1 MQPSTPS
8 ITVATAWQVTPA
20 WHAQFSAHISQTY
33 PNANTATLVQQHL
46 RVFTLWYQTKFH
58 QDFEP
63 SLLTN
68 YDLHLFRADSLKN
81 KKAATW
87 NSRLWALEILCNW
100 IGDPTLLDGVAAQGQ
115 GRVSTKH
122 RSLTDDEYHRLIHAL
137 EQNTKRT
144 VTSFEHSNAVRD
156 WAAVSLMLHGLR
168 VEETSLLGV
177 GDITLN
183 ERSGDALVRNG
194 KGSKERSV
202 PINLFGRKALA
213 AFLAGRLSSPKSDAL
228 ADLGERGAAEGGR
241 GPLFGVSVRTIQRNV
256 EQLGAQIGVPDLTCH
271 WLRYTFA
278 KRLERNGTPIETI
291 RDLLGH
297 NSIETTRRYL
307 RSSAEELQSAVEGV
321 M

>member
-1 MQPSTPS
+1 MQTIQLQPLTVS
-8 ITVATAWQVTPA
+8 IASQPATWQHELSFHVACNYRNAKT
-20 WHAQFSAHISQTY
+20 SALIHPHI
-33 PNANTATLVQQHL
+33 
-46 RVFTLWYQTKFH
+46 RVFELWYQAKFN
-58 QDFEP
+58 QAFEP

-68 YDLHLFRADSLKN
+68 YDLHLFRAESLKS

-87 NSRLWALEILCNW
+87 NSRLWALEILCTW
-100 IGDPTLLDGVAAQGQ
+100 IGDATLLDGIEAQGQ

-122 RSLTDDEYHRLIHAL
+122 RSITDDEYHRLIHAL
-137 EQNTKRT
+137 EQNPRRA
-144 VTSFEHSNAVRD
+144 VTQFEYTNAVRD
-156 WAAVSLMLHGLR
+156 WAAVSLLLHGLR
-168 VEETSLLGV
+168 VEETSLLNV
-177 GDITLN
+177 DDITLN

-194 KGSKERSV
+194 KGSKERSL

-213 AFLAGRLSSPKSDAL
+213 SFLALRPASASDN
-228 ADLGERGAAEGGR
+228 
-241 GPLFGVSVRTIQRNV
+241 LFGVSVRTIQRNV

-278 KRLERNGTPIETI
+278 KRLERNGTAIESI

>member
-1 MQPSTPS
+1 MQTIQIQPLTVS
-8 ITVATAWQVTPA
+8 ITCQ
-20 WHAQFSAHISQTY
+20 HEFSFHIACNYRNKKTS
-33 PNANTATLVQQHL
+33 ALIHQHI
-46 RVFTLWYQTKFH
+46 RVFALWYEAKFN
-58 QDFEP
+58 QAFEP

-68 YDLHLFRADSLKN
+68 YDLHLFRAESLKS

-87 NSRLWALEILCNW
+87 NSRLWALEILCTW
-100 IGDPTLLDGVAAQGQ
+100 IGDATLLDGIEAQGQ

-137 EQNTKRT
+137 EQNPRRA
-144 VTSFEHSNAVRD
+144 VTQFEYTNAVRD

-168 VEETSLLGV
+168 VEETSMLNV
-177 GDITLN
+177 DDITLN

-213 AFLAGRLSSPKSDAL
+213 SFLALRPASATNS
-228 ADLGERGAAEGGR
+228 
-241 GPLFGVSVRTIQRNV
+241 LFTISVRTIQRNV

>member
-1 MQPSTPS
+1 MQTIQPQPLTVPATWNVTLDTWHST
-8 ITVATAWQVTPA
+8 
-20 WHAQFSAHISQTY
+20 FSAHIAKNYRNPKTS
-33 PNANTATLVQQHL
+33 ALIHQHI
-46 RVFTLWYQTKFH
+46 RIFTLWYQAKFN
-58 QDFEP
+58 QAFEP

-68 YDLHLFRADSLKN
+68 YDLHLFRAESLKS

-87 NSRLWALEILCNW
+87 NSRLWALEILCTW
-100 IGDPTLLDGVAAQGQ
+100 IGDATLLDGIEAQGQ

-144 VTSFEHSNAVRD
+144 VTQFEYTNAVRD

-168 VEETSLLGV
+168 VEETSLLNV
-177 GDITLN
+177 GDITIN

-213 AFLAGRLSSPKSDAL
+213 AFLALRPATDTNS
-228 ADLGERGAAEGGR
+228 
-241 GPLFGVSVRTIQRNV
+241 LFSVSVRTIQRNV
-256 EQLGAQIGVPDLTCH
+256 EALGAQIGVPDLTCH

-278 KRLERNGTPIETI
+278 KRLERNGAPIETI

>member
-1 MQPSTPS
+1 MPTIQPQPLTVPATWNVTLDTWHST
-8 ITVATAWQVTPA
+8 
-20 WHAQFSAHISQTY
+20 FSAHIAKNYRNPKTS
-33 PNANTATLVQQHL
+33 ALIHQHI
-46 RVFTLWYQTKFH
+46 RIFTLWYQAKFN
-58 QDFEP
+58 QAFEP

-68 YDLHLFRADSLKN
+68 YDLHLFRAESLKS

-87 NSRLWALEILCNW
+87 NSRLWALEILCTW
-100 IGDPTLLDGVAAQGQ
+100 IGDATLLDGIEAQGQ

-144 VTSFEHSNAVRD
+144 VTQFEYTNAVRD

-168 VEETSLLGV
+168 VEETSLLNV
-177 GDITLN
+177 GDITIN

-213 AFLAGRLSSPKSDAL
+213 AFLALRPATDTNS
-228 ADLGERGAAEGGR
+228 
-241 GPLFGVSVRTIQRNV
+241 LFSVSVRTIQRNV
-256 EQLGAQIGVPDLTCH
+256 EALGAQIGVPDLTCH

-278 KRLERNGTPIETI
+278 KRLERNNTPIETI

>member
-1 MQPSTPS
+1 MPTIQPQPLTVPATWNVTLDTWHST
-8 ITVATAWQVTPA
+8 
-20 WHAQFSAHISQTY
+20 FSAHIAKNYRNPKTS
-33 PNANTATLVQQHL
+33 ALIHQHI
-46 RVFTLWYQTKFH
+46 RIFTLWYQAKFN
-58 QDFEP
+58 QAFEP

-68 YDLHLFRADSLKN
+68 YDLHLFRAESLKS

-87 NSRLWALEILCNW
+87 NSRLWALEILCTW
-100 IGDPTLLDGVAAQGQ
+100 IGDATLLDGIEAQGQ

-144 VTSFEHSNAVRD
+144 VTQFEYTNAVRD

-168 VEETSLLGV
+168 VEETSLLNV
-177 GDITLN
+177 GDITIN

-213 AFLAGRLSSPKSDAL
+213 AFLALRPATDTNS
-228 ADLGERGAAEGGR
+228 
-241 GPLFGVSVRTIQRNV
+241 LFSVSVRTIQRNV
-256 EQLGAQIGVPDLTCH
+256 EALGAQIGVPDLTCH

-278 KRLERNGTPIETI
+278 KRLERNGAPIETI

>member
-1 MQPSTPS
+1 MNIDYQLQPFTVS
-8 ITVATAWQVTPA
+8 IASDWQTE
-20 WHAQFSAHISQTY
+20 FSSHISRNY
-33 PNANTATLVQQHL
+33 RNAKTAGLVHQHV
-46 RVFTLWYQTKFH
+46 RVFALWYQAKFN
-58 QDFEP
+58 QAFEP

-68 YDLHLFRADSLKN
+68 YDLHLFRAESLKS

-87 NSRLWALEILCNW
+87 NSRLWALEILCAW
-100 IGDPTLLDGVAAQGQ
+100 IGDPSLLEDIEAQGQ

-137 EQNTKRT
+137 EQNPRRA
-144 VTSFEHSNAVRD
+144 VTQFEYSNAVRD

-168 VEETSLLGV
+168 VEETSLLNV
-177 GDITLN
+177 DDITLN
-183 ERSGDALVRNG
+183 ERSGDVLVRNG

-202 PINLFGRKALA
+202 PIHLIGRKALA
-213 AFLAGRLSSPKSDAL
+213 AFLAIRPASASDN
-228 ADLGERGAAEGGR
+228 
-241 GPLFGVSVRTIQRNV
+241 LFSVSVRTLQRNV
-256 EQLGAQIGVPDLTCH
+256 EALGAQIGVPDLTCH

-278 KRLERNGTPIETI
+278 KRLERSGVAIETV